1 MSARDVG
8 GGLATA
14 MGVARKAESFSAL
27 SAILGESVGVVGGAA
42 RGSEEVTGESRG
54 STLHICERR
63 VECGLRVRGRTS
75 GGYVGVTLGRT
86 AATSLQ
92 DQ

>member
-14 MGVARKAESFSAL
+14 MGVARKADSFSAL
-27 SAILGESVGVVGGAA
+27 SAILGESVGGAA
-42 RGSEEVTGESRG
+42 RGSEEVPGESRG
-54 STLHICERR
+54 GTLHICERR